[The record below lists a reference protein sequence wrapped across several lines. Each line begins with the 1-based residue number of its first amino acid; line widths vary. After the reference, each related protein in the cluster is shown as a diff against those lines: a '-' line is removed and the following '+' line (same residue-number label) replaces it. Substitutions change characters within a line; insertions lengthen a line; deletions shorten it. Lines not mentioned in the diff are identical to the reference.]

1 MAFRAVGLCEDK
13 LVPGE
18 RLTITGNILTIVT
31 AEVWV
36 FEERG
41 AAIHSAIDSRAT
53 TNKIMR
59 LPTSIEPCLD
69 CRGLE
74 GKEKGEAHKETEG

>member
-1 MAFRAVGLCEDK
+1 MAFRAVGLHEDK

-18 RLTITGNILTIVT
+18 RPTITGNILTIVA

-41 AAIHSAIDSRAT
+41 TAIHSAIDSTAT
-53 TNKIMR
+53 TNKI
-59 LPTSIEPCLD
+59 I
-69 CRGLE
+69 
-74 GKEKGEAHKETEG
+74 